1 MITVI
6 IIIILFTKYSE
17 LRNYIKDKF
26 RFNSVGFQLKT
37 FRTVFYICKIYEL
50 GTEILD
56 NGKGQDRMRRI
67 RRKIKLHE
75 KDERNMSMRNDDDKE
90 EKE

>member
-1 MITVI
+1 M
-6 IIIILFTKYSE
+6 
-17 LRNYIKDKF
+17 
-26 RFNSVGFQLKT
+26 
-37 FRTVFYICKIYEL
+37 FYISKIYES

-56 NGKGQDRMRRI
+56 NGKGKNSMRRI

-75 KDERNMSMRNDDDKE
+75 KDERNMSMRNDEDKD